1 MVSSHFG
8 QMAVPGNAGK
18 DSEGIW
24 FEVAPAC
31 RGTDGCN
38 PGGRIGVLGVVRT
51 HDDREAVEDGP
62 NERTDANIDCNI
74 IDGGEGG
81 GAATSPRSDA
91 LR

>member
-1 MVSSHFG
+1 
-8 QMAVPGNAGK
+8 MAVPGNAGK

-74 IDGGEGG
+74 IDGGGRRW
-81 GAATSPRSDA
+81 RSDVTPVG
-91 LR
+91 RPEMIQ